1 MAQSDEAGEG
11 EGGEAARKRV
21 LTLLAAMLF
30 QTLRGHRWTPDAEQ
44 VRLLMPDWIANAY
57 FI

>member
-30 QTLRGHRWTPDAEQ
+30 QTLKGHRWTPDAEQ
-44 VRLLMPDWIANAY
+44 ARQPCL
-57 FI
+57 